1 MQGEALE
8 DRWKRQKL
16 TNKPMLR
23 HIPLS
28 GMQWPVR
35 WATLEDEGAGFA
47 IADTQQLRHAPR
59 VVRHNTGPT
68 MSEGGG
74 EARIARLEQMVHQLK
89 AELGNRRAPGWR
101 KGSAAWSR
109 EKERNL
115 VSRCPKCGA
124 RDWLGR

>member
-8 DRWKRQKL
+8 DSKRQKL
-16 TNKPMLR
+16 ANKPMLR

-35 WATLEDEGAGFA
+35 WPTLEDEGARFP

-68 MSEGGG
+68 MSKGGG
-74 EARIARLEQMVHQLK
+74 EARIASLEQMVHQLK
-89 AELGNRRAPGWR
+89 AELGNRRTLLEDRVSSLESR
-101 KGSAAWSR
+101 KR
-109 EKERNL
+109 KESCKPL
-115 VSRCPKCGA
+115 IMTMMT
-124 RDWLGR
+124 

>member
-89 AELGNRRAPGWR
+89 AELGNRRTLLEERVSSLESR
-101 KGSAAWSR
+101 KR
-109 EKERNL
+109 KESCKPLSEMR
-115 VSRCPKCGA
+115 GA
-124 RDWLGR
+124 RLAW